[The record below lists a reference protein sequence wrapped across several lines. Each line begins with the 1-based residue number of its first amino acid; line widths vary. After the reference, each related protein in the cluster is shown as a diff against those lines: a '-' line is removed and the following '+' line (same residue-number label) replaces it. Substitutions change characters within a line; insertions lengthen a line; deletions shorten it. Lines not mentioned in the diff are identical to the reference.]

1 MVPQFWTK
9 LRRKNHYPCIYAS
22 SIFIFR
28 IHSLSSLW
36 LKTFKGLYKLS
47 IAFYSVIINTPYI
60 FLILE
65 LLMSSVITLCMDCFF
80 FPATM
85 DLMKTLDGDQLISR
99 SPGNSV
105 LLTVQTEILLSVI
118 VYGICKCSLDMLFIN
133 FSLYYQ

>member
-65 LLMSSVITLCMDCFF
+65 LLISPVLTLCVLIVSS
-80 FPATM
+80 ATM